1 MAVAEPM
8 EIRAAAAAAAAIPVV
23 MVGIM
28 KIRMVL
34 AVVVAHLIVVP
45 NKIMRVAFGM
55 IMER

>member
-8 EIRAAAAAAAAIPVV
+8 EIRAAAAAAAIPVV

-45 NKIMRVAFGM
+45 NKIMRVAFGI